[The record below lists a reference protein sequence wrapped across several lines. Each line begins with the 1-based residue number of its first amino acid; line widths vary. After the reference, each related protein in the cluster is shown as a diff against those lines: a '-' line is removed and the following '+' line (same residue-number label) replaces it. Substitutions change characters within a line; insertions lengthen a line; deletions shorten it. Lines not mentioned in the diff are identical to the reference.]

1 MRVRLGLA
9 FRPGIGLGLTLR
21 ARTRARL
28 RGLWSA
34 LGCKA
39 VKVIIV
45 LVALVA
51 GLLMAVTVLVA
62 VCVLVAAGC
71 YWSGGYSNRGR
82 CAREANLYLLVP
94 VRVLVAVC
102 VLMQAGT
109 RGAQSLGYSQG
120 QG

>member
-9 FRPGIGLGLTLR
+9 LRPGIGLVLTLR
-21 ARTRARL
+21 ARARARL

-51 GLLMAVTVLVA
+51 GLLMAVEVLVA

-71 YWSGGYSNRGR
+71 YWSGWYSHRGR
-82 CAREANLYLLVP
+82 CAQNLYLLVS
-94 VRVLVAVC
+94 VRALVAVG

-109 RGAQSLGYSQG
+109 REAQSFGYSQG